1 MDELLSPFAKINAKD
16 VDNITALLK
25 AAFVKFEMERIAND
39 TSTSIVPSTTSERL
53 HQKYLLLVLPADQP
67 KAQVVLDRYLLSKKN
82 KAAAAQKKKEY
93 KFPFLWIGVAIVL
106 YLLFQ
111 EYLKFK
117 VASNLNGVDVLS
129 QLVY

>member
-25 AAFVKFEMERIAND
+25 AAFVKFETELMAD
-39 TSTSIVPSTTSERL
+39 TNTSIIPSTTTQIL
-53 HQKYLLLVLPADQP
+53 QNKYLLLVLPADQP
-67 KAQVVLDRYLLSKKN
+67 KAQIVLDRYLLSKKN

-93 KFPFLWIGVAIVL
+93 KFPFLLVGVAIVL

-129 QLVY
+129 QLVH

>member
-25 AAFVKFEMERIAND
+25 AAFVKFEMELMAD
-39 TSTSIVPSTTSERL
+39 TNTSIVPSTTSERL

-93 KFPFLWIGVAIVL
+93 KFPFLLIGVAIVL

-129 QLVY
+129 QLVH